1 MTRVLL
7 CAFALLLLPLAA
19 PAAEDDARLRA
30 QEIIRQHDIQ
40 AQMPGSTQVVSA
52 EPSKPA
58 PPPER
63 PPEQKPLLVLP
74 DWVVKTLLWVAILGG
89 VAIILWSL
97 RDYVPAFQRQ
107 RFTPPAAAPEET
119 AAPERKLDA
128 AQDQA
133 DDLAGQGRFVEA
145 MHVLLLQSLAEM
157 RRRLHLTFADS
168 LTSREILRESALPG
182 PASAALTEIIQ
193 RVETTYFGRQ
203 PANAED
209 YRACRSDFDTLR
221 KALKSGARA

>member
-19 PAAEDDARLRA
+19 PAEGEARLRA
-30 QEIIRQHDIQ
+30 QELIREHGIQ
-40 AQMPGSTQVVSA
+40 AQMPGSTQIVSE
-52 EPSKPA
+52 EPSKPV
-58 PPPER
+58 PPPAP
-63 PPEQKPLLVLP
+63 PPEQKPLVVLP
-74 DWVVKTLLWVAILGG
+74 DWLVKTLLCIAIVGG
-89 VAIILWSL
+89 LSIILWSL
-97 RDYVPAFQRQ
+97 RDHVPAFQRQ
-107 RFTPPAAAPEET
+107 RFTPPQDAPEGS

-133 DDLAGQGRFVEA
+133 DELAGQGRFVEA

-168 LTSREILRESALPG
+168 LTSREILRDSSLPAA
-182 PASAALTEIIQ
+182 ASAALTEIIQ

-203 PANAED
+203 PADAED

-221 KALKSGARA
+221 KALKGGAQA